1 MAASQ
6 TRVRV
11 HLASPFRRRS
21 GCNLLRSTLQNKIYL
36 DFCELASKEVKF
48 PRFRVYPCSSVP
60 SVGGNMSPCLRQISQ
75 LSQLIPVQ
83 RPMGI
88 LISLSVE
95 RSLRVRFGRNI
106 VAIVVSPSPSQ
117 RGRVLI
123 AAPVVTIVVVFI
135 FRAHPLAVCPLRF
148 TEDSTTEWEWWQF
161 IAEHLAK

>member
-60 SVGGNMSPCLRQISQ
+60 SVGGNMSPCLRQRSQ
-75 LSQLIPVQ
+75 LSQLI
-83 RPMGI
+83 
-88 LISLSVE
+88 SLSAQ
-95 RSLRVRFGRNI
+95 G
-106 VAIVVSPSPSQ
+106 
-117 RGRVLI
+117 VLI
-123 AAPVVTIVVVFI
+123 WAQYCRHCRFPISRVSVFI
-135 FRAHPLAVCPLRF
+135 RACPW
-148 TEDSTTEWEWWQF
+148 SV
-161 IAEHLAK
+161 HLPRGDQVLLLPTVEKSYKSLTLPTSL